1 MKKFKKLLIISLI
14 FTIFMTHINLNCN
27 IKIASATS
35 SASEIVIER
44 NSLKILHEY
53 NSEKISSIASLTKI
67 ITCITA
73 IENCKNLN
81 EKILITDKMCGIEGS
96 SIYLRAGEK
105 ITILELLYGLML
117 RSGNDA
123 ATAIALSVGGSIENF
138 ASLMNKTALK
148 AGAKNSSFK
157 NPHGLEQE
165 GHYSTAKDL
174 ALICCY
180 ALNNPIFAKIVS
192 TKKKVI
198 SNSLEEYDRVLI
210 NKNKILSMLEG
221 SDGIKTGYTKVSGR
235 CLASSAT
242 RNGIQLVC
250 IVLNCG
256 PMFERSCEL
265 INNCF
270 KNYSLLD

>member
-1 MKKFKKLLIISLI
+1 MKKIKKLLIISLV
-14 FTIFMTHINLNCN
+14 FTIIMTHVISKSDINTALADNV
-27 IKIASATS
+27 S
-35 SASEIVIER
+35 SEIVIER
-44 NSLKILHEY
+44 NSFKILHEY
-53 NSEKISSIASLTKI
+53 NSEKMSSIASLTKI

-73 IENCKNLN
+73 IENCKNLD
-81 EKILITDKMCGIEGS
+81 EEILITEKMCGIEGS
-96 SIYLRAGEK
+96 SIYLKAGEK
-105 ITILELLYGLML
+105 LTILELLYGLML

-123 ATAIALSVGGSIENF
+123 ATAIALSVGGSIQNF
-138 ASLMNKTALK
+138 ASLMNKTAIK

-180 ALNNPIFAKIVS
+180 ALNNPIFSEIVS

-198 SNSLEEYDRVLI
+198 SNSLEEYDRLLI
-210 NKNKILSMLEG
+210 NKNKILSMLDG
-221 SDGIKTGYTKVSGR
+221 ADGIKTGYTKVSGR

-270 KNYSLLD
+270 KNYSLTS